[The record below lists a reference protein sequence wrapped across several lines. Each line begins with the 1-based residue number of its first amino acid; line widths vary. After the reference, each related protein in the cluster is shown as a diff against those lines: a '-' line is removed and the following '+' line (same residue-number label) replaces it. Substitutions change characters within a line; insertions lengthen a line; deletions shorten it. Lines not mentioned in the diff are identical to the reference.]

1 MRTSPDQ
8 ALINSRGV
16 RSMTKTRVVAAMSG
30 GVDSCVAAAL
40 LLEQGYEVI
49 GITMQLWNHAGD
61 GDERFDS
68 CCSLTDVHDAR
79 MAAHRMGVPHYVVNY
94 EREFKKGVVDY
105 FASEYGAGRTP
116 NPCVM
121 CNSKLK
127 FDHLVD
133 RARALGADW
142 VATGHYARVVHHND
156 GRPSEL
162 YTGLDPKKDQSYF
175 LFDMQPDNLKRAMFP
190 LGGLTKPEV
199 RAIAARLG
207 LHTAEKHES
216 QEICFVTGGRYSDFL
231 EKHYPDVVRGR
242 GGEIVDRDGLVLG
255 RHDGIHLFTVGQ
267 RKGLGALG
275 PEPKY
280 VAAIDAEHNRVV
292 VDDLDNLKVEGFGVD
307 LVNWLV
313 PREEVTAD
321 RTLSVMVRYR
331 AKPVACRVV
340 PDADK
345 PGRYQVLLA
354 EKARWVTP
362 GQAAVFYDQERVVGG
377 GFIANNT
384 AYTAAVA
391 AARTPG
397 GLSTPRGT
405 ASDDIHAT

>member
-1 MRTSPDQ
+1 M
-8 ALINSRGV
+8 A
-16 RSMTKTRVVAAMSG
+16 KTRVVAAMSG

-40 LLEQGYEVI
+40 LVEQGYEVI

-61 GDERFDS
+61 GEERFDS

-79 MAAHRMGVPHYVVNY
+79 MSAHRLGVPHYVVNY

-133 RARALGADW
+133 RARALGAEW
-142 VATGHYARVVHHND
+142 VATGHYARVTHHTD

-162 YTGLDPKKDQSYF
+162 YTGRDPGKDQSYF
-175 LFDMQPDNLKRAMFP
+175 LFDMRPENLKRAMFP
-190 LGGLTKPEV
+190 LGDLTKTQV
-199 RAIAARLG
+199 RAIAAGMG

-216 QEICFVTGGRYSDFL
+216 QEICFVTGGRYTDFL
-231 EKHYPDVVRGR
+231 EKHYPEVTRGR
-242 GGEIVDRDGLVLG
+242 SGEIVDRAGVVLG
-255 RHDGIHLFTVGQ
+255 HHEGIHLFTVGQ

-280 VAAIDAEHNRVV
+280 VASIDATTNRVV
-292 VDDLDNLKVEGFGVD
+292 VDDLENLKVSGFAVD

-313 PREEVTAD
+313 PVADITAD
-321 RTLSVMVRYR
+321 RPLSVMVRYR
-331 AKPVACRVV
+331 AKQVACRVV
-340 PDADK
+340 PDTNK

-362 GQAAVFYDQERVVGG
+362 GQAAVFYDNERVVGG

-384 AYTAAVA
+384 AEAAGVVEADA
-391 AARTPG
+391 AGR
-397 GLSTPRGT
+397 LSAPMGT
-405 ASDDIHAT
+405 ASADLHAT